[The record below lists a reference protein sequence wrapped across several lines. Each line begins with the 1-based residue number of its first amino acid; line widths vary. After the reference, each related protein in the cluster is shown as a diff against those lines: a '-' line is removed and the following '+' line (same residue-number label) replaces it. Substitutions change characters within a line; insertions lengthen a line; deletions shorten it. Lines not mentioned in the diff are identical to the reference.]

1 MPIINCTVESVP
13 DRSENLGIDQPLP
26 LNRDL
31 KYTFPKVGRCECPLL
46 LHFFK
51 VPNGVLSPIYNS

>member
-13 DRSENLGIDQPLP
+13 DRSENLETDQPLP

-31 KYTFPKVGRCECPLL
+31 KYTFLR
-46 LHFFK
+46 
-51 VPNGVLSPIYNS
+51 

>member
-1 MPIINCTVESVP
+1 MSNINCTVESVA

-31 KYTFPKVGRCECPLL
+31 KYTFPR
-46 LHFFK
+46 
-51 VPNGVLSPIYNS
+51 